1 MFIVH
6 QKLLQRIKNKRFTF
20 LFLLLNPCLFVSTTK
35 ISYVAV
41 EYNGCLYVFGGYN
54 GLLDTHFSDLYKF
67 DPGKALTLSSK
78 IVVFR
83 GLQPSY
89 AVIAYS
95 FTSKILRRG
104 KAVLTGRKN
113 LKKSICLLL

>member
-6 QKLLQRIKNKRFTF
+6 KKILQRTKNKRFTF
-20 LFLLLNPCLFVSTTK
+20 LFLLVTPCLFVSTTK

-67 DPGKALTLSSK
+67 DPGKALTLCPQRLLFLEAFSPLTLSSLTELLLH
-78 IVVFR
+78 IQD
-83 GLQPSY
+83 LE
-89 AVIAYS
+89 A
-95 FTSKILRRG
+95 G
-104 KAVLTGRKN
+104 KAVVDWV
-113 LKKSICLLL
+113 